1 MLHSVPAL
9 VDELES
15 SLLADKDPIPL
26 LNSVQWSQLIG
37 WPTNLDEA
45 RRLKRRVEAVMAL
58 LHGLHAPVRATLMTL
73 NPDVT
78 YGPGRE
84 RAADLL
90 PPRLHHR
97 I

>member
-15 SLLADKDPIPL
+15 TLRSNKDPLPL
-26 LNSVQWSQLIG
+26 INSVQWGELIG

-45 RRLKRRVEAVMAL
+45 RRLKSRVEAVMTL
-58 LHGLHAPVRATLMTL
+58 LQGLHAPVRATLMAL
-73 NPDVT
+73 NPEAT
-78 YGPGRE
+78 YGPGRD

-90 PPRLHHR
+90 PSRLHHR

>member
-15 SLLADKDPIPL
+15 RLLTGKDPVPL
-26 LNSVQWSQLIG
+26 LNSVQWSQLVG
-37 WPTNLDEA
+37 WPTSREEA
-45 RRLKRRVEAVMAL
+45 ARLKRRVQGVMSL
-58 LHGLHAPVRATLMTL
+58 LQGLQAPVRATLMAL
-73 NPDVT
+73 NPDPT

>member
-15 SLLADKDPIPL
+15 CLIASRDPIPL

-45 RRLKRRVEAVMAL
+45 KRLKARVEAVISL
-58 LHGLHAPVRATLMTL
+58 LHGVQAPVRATLMAL
-73 NPDVT
+73 NPDPT

>member
-15 SLLADKDPIPL
+15 RLLSGKDPIPL
-26 LNSVQWSQLIG
+26 LNTVQWSHLVG
-37 WPTNLDEA
+37 WPTNLEEA
-45 RRLKRRVEAVMAL
+45 RRLKGRVQAVLTL
-58 LHGLHAPVRATLMTL
+58 LQGLHAPVRATLMALSSGT
-73 NPDVT
+73 T

-84 RAADLL
+84 RAMDLL

>member
-15 SLLADKDPIPL
+15 RLLAGKDPLPV

-37 WPTNLDEA
+37 WPTNLEEA
-45 RRLKRRVEAVMAL
+45 KRLKGRVRAVLTL
-58 LHGLHAPVRATLMTL
+58 LQGLQAPVRATLMAL

-84 RAADLL
+84 KAATLL
-90 PPRLHHR
+90 PPRLHHQ